1 MKSLAL
7 LALSLML
14 SACAT
19 AAVTGIA
26 EGGKAIADERSLG
39 RQVDDVTLYTRV
51 NKAFLDSKIEDVIVN
66 VTVNV
71 RHGRVLLT
79 GNVDSEAS
87 IQSAVALAWKAEGV
101 QEVINEIT
109 VKKGMDFWNNANDAL
124 TKKNLEGR
132 LLVTKDVWVVSYSI
146 DVVNGTAYLLGS
158 VNDQAEMDRVLN
170 VARTTKGVK
179 RVINYL
185 KLKDQVMQSRTAPAQ
200 PMYEN
205 IDSTPNS
212 KAESYEEQY
221 MRMQQQQEQAPA
233 PVSQPAATPQW
244 R

>member
-14 SACAT
+14 PACAT
-19 AAVTGIA
+19 VAVTGIA
-26 EGGKAIADERSLG
+26 EGGKAVADERSLG

-79 GNVDSEAS
+79 GNVDSEES
-87 IQSAVALAWKAEGV
+87 IQTAIGLAWKAEGV

-109 VKKGMDFWNNANDAL
+109 VKKGLNFWNNANDAL

-158 VNDQAEMDRVLN
+158 VNDQPEMDRVLN

-185 KLKDQVMQSRTAPAQ
+185 KLKDQLMQSRTTPDQ

-205 IDSTPNS
+205 ISSTPNS

-221 MRMQQQQEQAPA
+221 LRMQQQREQAPA
-233 PVSQPAATPQW
+233 PVTQPAATPQW